1 MRAERKAGEA
11 AVKILIP
18 SMLIL
23 MSVVLI
29 IFSPIIVRFIRQGVF
44 AP

>member
-1 MRAERKAGEA
+1 MIQTIIDRHTPH
-11 AVKILIP
+11 V
-18 SMLIL
+18 LIL

-29 IFSPIIVRFIRQGVF
+29 IFSPVIVRFIRQGVF

>member
-1 MRAERKAGEA
+1 
-11 AVKILIP
+11 
-18 SMLIL
+18 MLIL

-29 IFSPIIVRFIRQGVF
+29 IFSPVIVRFIRQGVF